1 MKRQRTGIVTEFS
14 EFQLRSLESITQSNL
29 KSLERQNQ
37 REKDSVKDY
46 GFQNLELHNHLSK
59 VNENTRDYLPGRYCN
74 GVMGVPITFLD
85 KFNADQFK
93 ISGCA
98 DANVLPDGWRG
109 ASKEFVELYYKQG
122 NTGTWLANAKNYF
135 SKRNC
140 VARQMADGYIKGNPI
155 RQDYLEKVLT

>member
-1 MKRQRTGIVTEFS
+1 M
-14 EFQLRSLESITQSNL
+14 
-29 KSLERQNQ
+29 ERQNQ

-122 NTGTWLANAKNYF
+122 NTGQYKEGNRLACYIDKNGKAKVPY
-135 SKRNC
+135 KKILI
-140 VARQMADGYIKGNPI
+140 QK
-155 RQDYLEKVLT
+155 KV